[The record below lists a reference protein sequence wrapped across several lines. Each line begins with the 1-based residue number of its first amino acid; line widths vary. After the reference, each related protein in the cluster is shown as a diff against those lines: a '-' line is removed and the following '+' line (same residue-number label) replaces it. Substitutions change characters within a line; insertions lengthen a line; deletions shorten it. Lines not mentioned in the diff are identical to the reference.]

1 MIELINIKSE
11 KEINLMRESAQV
23 LKLVLNAV
31 EKEIRPGVTTN
42 HLNEVAERVIKENG
56 ATPSF
61 KGVECPYRGGKAFR
75 HALCLSV
82 NDEIIHGI
90 PSERVLE
97 EGDLIC
103 VDLGVYK
110 NGYHSDAGRTFGVG
124 KISDVAKKLI
134 KVAEMAFFEGIKF
147 AKEGCRIGDIS
158 SAIEN
163 FVTKSG
169 FTLLEDY
176 QGHGI
181 GKEMHEDPGVPN
193 IGRKGTGPRLSKG
206 MALAIEPMICEGSN
220 EVYVK
225 NDKWTIATV
234 DKKLTAYYENTIII
248 TENEPE
254 ILTF

>member
-1 MIELINIKSE
+1 
-11 KEINLMRESAQV
+11 MRESAQV
-23 LKLVLNAV
+23 LKLVLNSL
-31 EKEIRPGVTTN
+31 EREIKPGITTN
-42 HLNEVAERVIKENG
+42 HLNGIAEKIIKDNG
-56 ATPSF
+56 AVPSF
-61 KGVECPYRGGKAFR
+61 RGVECPYKGGKTYR

-97 EGDLIC
+97 EGDIVC

-124 KISDVAKKLI
+124 KISDIAKKLI
-134 KVAEMAFFEGIKF
+134 KTAEMAFFEGIKY
-147 AKEGCRIGDIS
+147 AKVGYRIGDIS
-158 SAIEN
+158 SSIQD
-163 FVTKSG
+163 FVIKNG
-169 FTLLEDY
+169 FTLLEEY

-193 IGRKGTGPRLSKG
+193 MGRKGTGPRLESG

-220 EVYVK
+220 KVYVK
-225 NDKWTIATV
+225 NDKWTVATV